1 MAITNKLGIVTKAVY
16 ERNDQYM
23 LTISRNQLDTVRS
36 LILPY
41 MHVSMLYKLG
51 LDLKEYKGFHFKI
64 I

>member
-1 MAITNKLGIVTKAVY
+1 
-16 ERNDQYM
+16 M

-51 LDLKEYKGFHFKI
+51 LDLKEYKGMARDSDSRL
-64 I
+64 

>member
-1 MAITNKLGIVTKAVY
+1 
-16 ERNDQYM
+16 M

-51 LDLKEYKGFHFKI
+51 LDLKQYNGSHFKVENHLDEI
-64 I
+64 

>member
-1 MAITNKLGIVTKAVY
+1 
-16 ERNDQYM
+16 M

-51 LDLKEYKGFHFKI
+51 LDLKEYKGSHFKI